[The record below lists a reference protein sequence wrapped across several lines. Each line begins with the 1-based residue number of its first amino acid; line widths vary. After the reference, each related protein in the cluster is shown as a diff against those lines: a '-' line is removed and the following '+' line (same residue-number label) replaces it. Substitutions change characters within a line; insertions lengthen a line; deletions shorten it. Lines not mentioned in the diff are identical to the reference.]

1 MPDRAFMYCPFC
13 AKDGVKAELFRG
25 NPEMHLF
32 RCMMQHAFT
41 YQQLESMNVEKI
53 KLEVVE
59 KPLPTDIKAEVWV
72 SPELWQRFRAK
83 YPVQSNATMQSI
95 MSLMLDD
102 DLVIISGDQARKLK
116 ALNVKT
122 GADMLS
128 CAEEQKRLEGE
139 NADLVR
145 ENGKFYAAIR
155 GEMAN
160 VS

>member
-1 MPDRAFMYCPFC
+1 
-13 AKDGVKAELFRG
+13 
-25 NPEMHLF
+25 
-32 RCMMQHAFT
+32 
-41 YQQLESMNVEKI
+41 
-53 KLEVVE
+53 
-59 KPLPTDIKAEVWV
+59 
-72 SPELWQRFRAK
+72 
-83 YPVQSNATMQSI
+83 MQSI